1 MFEFVRTH
9 QKLLQI
15 VLLALILPSF
25 AFIGVESYTSMGSK
39 DTDIA
44 KVGKKIVTGVEFD
57 NAVKS
62 QLAKSGLPA
71 EYGNSSAFKSN
82 VLDQIIQEKL
92 LTNEL
97 QSLHLQVSDE
107 RLTKELNRFPE
118 IQALKKPDGSIDAE
132 KYKQLLQS
140 NGFSVNQF
148 QNFKRSE
155 LMSTDLQIAIA
166 SYQQGINSTT
176 VAEKLIAAYGI
187 EREVQAVFFLAD
199 QYTKNIKVEESELK
213 DYYQAHPSDFQTVPT
228 ADVEYLVL
236 PRDAKLDEKE
246 FTQKSDSFAN
256 IVYEQADSLQA
267 AADALKLSIQKVT
280 GVSASGKA
288 NLPKGHPMSE
298 AKVLKTLFK
307 DDVLK
312 LNKNSEVVQLANGD
326 LISMHVTQ
334 FNESKTQNYEAVKIE
349 IEKIVRA
356 KKAEELAVKEGS
368 QLVEKLQSD
377 PTGKM
382 FGKEFSKSVWV
393 SRNKPL
399 DLSGEPFEKIFGV
412 DASKLPQVV
421 SARLPGSGIALYR
434 VNQVRDSK
442 ENNPKAQIEQF
453 KQITDLNLQNELA
466 AYFANMK
473 DRFPVK
479 KLKSLQ

>member
-25 AFIGVESYTSMGSK
+25 AFIGVESYTNMGSK
-39 DTDIA
+39 DSDIA
-44 KVGKKIVTGVEFD
+44 KVGKDLISGVEFD
-57 NAVKS
+57 NLVKN
-62 QLAKSGLPA
+62 QAQKSGLPA
-71 EYGNSSAFKSN
+71 EYANSSAFKSN
-82 VLDQIIQEKL
+82 VLDQMIQQKL
-92 LTNEL
+92 LKNEL
-97 QSLHLQVSDE
+97 QSLRLQVSDE

-140 NGFSVNQF
+140 NGLSVNQF
-148 QNFKRSE
+148 QNIKRSE
-155 LMSTDLQIAIA
+155 LMGADLQNAIA
-166 SYQQGINSTT
+166 SNQQGINANT
-176 VAEKLIAAYGI
+176 VSEKLIAAYGI
-187 EREVQAVFFLAD
+187 EREVQAVFFLVD
-199 QYTKNIKVEESELK
+199 QYAKNIKVEESELK
-213 DYYQAHPSDFQTVPT
+213 DYYQAHPSDFQTTPT
-228 ADVEYLVL
+228 ADIEYVILQ
-236 PRDAKLDEKE
+236 RDAKMVEKE
-246 FTQKSDSFAN
+246 FTQKADSFSN

-267 AADALKLSIQKVT
+267 VADTLKLTIQKAT
-280 GVSASGKA
+280 AVSASGKA
-288 NLPKGHPMSE
+288 NLPKGHPINE
-298 AKVLKTLFK
+298 EKVLKVLFK

-326 LISMHVTQ
+326 LISVHVIQ
-334 FNESKTQNYEAVKIE
+334 FNESKTQNFDAVKIA

-356 KKAEELAVKEGS
+356 KKAEEMAVKEGT
-368 QLVEKLQSD
+368 QFLEKLQSD
-377 PTGKM
+377 PQAKLQ
-382 FGKEFSKSVWV
+382 GKEFSKSIWV

-412 DASKLPQVV
+412 DASKLPKVV
-421 SARLPGSGIALYR
+421 SAKLPGSGIALYR
-434 VNQVRDSK
+434 VNQVRESK

-453 KQITDLNLQNELA
+453 KQIADLNLQNELA

-473 DRFPVK
+473 ERFPVI

>member
-39 DTDIA
+39 DSDVA
-44 KVGKKIVTGVEFD
+44 KVGNDIVTGVELD
-57 NAVKS
+57 NAVKN
-62 QLAKSGLPA
+62 QAAKSGLPA
-71 EYGNSSAFKSN
+71 EYANSSGFKSN
-82 VLDQIIQEKL
+82 VLDQIIQQKL
-92 LTNEL
+92 LKNEL
-97 QSLHLQVSDE
+97 QSLRLQVSDE

-118 IQALKKPDGSIDAE
+118 IQALKKPDGSMDAE

-155 LMSTDLQIAIA
+155 LMSTDLQNAIA
-166 SYQQGINSTT
+166 SNQQGINSNT
-176 VAEKLIAAYGI
+176 VSEKLIAAYGI
-187 EREVQAVFFLAD
+187 EREVQVVFFLAD
-199 QYTKNIKVEESELK
+199 QYAKNIKVEESELK
-213 DYYQAHPSDFQTVPT
+213 DYYQSHPSDFQTTPT
-228 ADVEYLVL
+228 ADVEYVVL
-236 PRDAKLDEKE
+236 HRDAKVDEKE
-246 FTQKSDSFAN
+246 FAQKADSFAN
-256 IVYEQADSLQA
+256 IVYEQADSLKPV
-267 AADALKLSIQKVT
+267 ADSLKLTIQKVA
-280 GVSASGKA
+280 GVSATGKMT
-288 NLPKGHPMSE
+288 LPKGHPINE
-298 AKVLKTLFK
+298 AKTLKTIFK

-312 LNKNSEVVQLANGD
+312 LNKNSEVVQLPNGD
-326 LISMHVTQ
+326 LISVHVTQ
-334 FNESKTQNYEAVKIE
+334 FNESKTQNFEDVKTE
-349 IEKIVRA
+349 VEKIVRS
-356 KKAEELAVKEGS
+356 KKAEDMAVAEGTQS
-368 QLVEKLQSD
+368 VEKLQNA
-377 PTGKM
+377 PLAKLP
-382 FGKEFSKSVWV
+382 GKEFSKSVWV

-412 DASKLPQVV
+412 EASKLPQVV
-421 SARLPGSGIALYR
+421 SAKLPGSGIALYR
-434 VNQVRDSK
+434 VNQVRESK

-453 KQITDLNLQNELA
+453 NQIAELNLQNELA